1 MPLFKR
7 SKEKKTPRHELCDI
21 PIGSMIELTDA
32 ATFETSDTGS
42 QTFELVERKKYE
54 AQDFLRYMYK
64 LVDGDDEV
72 ILGVEKVP
80 DANEYELA
88 RFIIDGEE
96 EYTEELPDTIV
107 LNYDDP
113 ETPDETTSVE
123 YTRDEIID
131 AEMTVVTAQSMDKY
145 EVRLHEYFSEDDS
158 IMSVELCGEWLIF
171 HVGEA
176 MRREDVDIFPG
187 EEEEEYMEVP
197 PER

>member
-1 MPLFKR
+1 MPLFRR
-7 SKEKKTPRHELCDI
+7 SQEKKTQRHELCDI

-32 ATFETSDTGS
+32 ATFEMSDTGS

-80 DANEYELA
+80 DTDEYELA

-96 EYTEELPDTIV
+96 EYVEELPDTIA

-113 ETPDETTSVE
+113 EAPDETVSTE
-123 YTRDEIID
+123 YIRDEIID

-145 EVRLHEYFSEDDS
+145 DAQIHQYFSEDDT
-158 IMSVELCGEWLIF
+158 IMSVELCGDWLTF
-171 HVGEA
+171 YVGEA
-176 MRREDVDIFPG
+176 IRRENVDIFPG
-187 EEEEEYMEVP
+187 EEEEEYMEIP